1 MLSIELQTLLKL
13 VADTKNE
20 KQINTVIK
28 KLKELSPQN
37 FFHGDQD
44 PALKE
49 RVFFH
54 EPNSAFWSGKAI
66 SKEKAYGNE

>member
-1 MLSIELQTLLKL
+1 MLTMELQTLLKL
-13 VADTKNE
+13 VAETKNE
-20 KQINTVIK
+20 KQITLVTK
-28 KLKELSPQN
+28 KIRELSPHN

-54 EPNSAFWSGKAI
+54 EPNSEFWSGKAI
-66 SKEKAYGNE
+66 SKEKV